1 MDDHVDEYTVKM
13 LDRAY
18 RDLDGIYDYI
28 ANTLIEPD
36 VALNIVDDIEN
47 AILSLDTM
55 PHRCPERKVGVY
67 AKHSYRQLF
76 IGNYTAL
83 FRIDEIH
90 KLVIII
96 TIRYSSSQ
104 F

>member
-1 MDDHVDEYTVKM
+1 MDNIDIYRVT
-13 LDRAY
+13 LFDRAY

-28 ANTLIEPD
+28 ANTLIEPGI
-36 VALNIVDDIEN
+36 ALNIVDEIET

-55 PHRCPERKVGVY
+55 PHRCSERKIGVY
-67 AKHSYRQLF
+67 ANQGYRQLF
-76 IGNYTAL
+76 VGNYTVL
-83 FRIDEIH
+83 FRIDEER
-90 KLVIII
+90 KLVMIV

>member
-1 MDDHVDEYTVKM
+1 MDNHVDEYNVKM

-18 RDLDGIYDYI
+18 RDLDSIYNYI
-28 ANTLIEPD
+28 ANTLVEPGI
-36 VALNIVDDIEN
+36 ALNIVDDIEN
-47 AILSLDTM
+47 AILSLDSM
-55 PHRCPERKVGVY
+55 PHRCPERKVGFY
-67 AKHSYRQLF
+67 ANQGYRQLF

-83 FRIDEIH
+83 FRIDEVSKH
-90 KLVIII
+90 VIIV

>member
-1 MDDHVDEYTVKM
+1 MDDYVDTYEVKM

-28 ANTLIEPD
+28 ASTLMEPGI
-36 VALNIVDDIEN
+36 AMKIVDDIEH
-47 AILSLDTM
+47 AVLSLESF
-55 PHRCPERKVGVY
+55 PHRCPVRKIGAY
-67 AKHSYRQLF
+67 ANQGYRQMF
-76 IGNYTAL
+76 IGNYTAV
-83 FRIDEIH
+83 FRVDEER
-90 KLVIII
+90 KLVIVV

>member
-1 MDDHVDEYTVKM
+1 MDDQVDVYTVTM

-36 VALNIVDDIEN
+36 IAMNIVDEIEE

-55 PHRCPERKVGVY
+55 PHRCPERRHGAY
-67 AKHSYRQLF
+67 ANKGYRQLF
-76 IGNYTAL
+76 IVDTPHA
-83 FRIDEIH
+83 
-90 KLVIII
+90 
-96 TIRYSSSQ
+96 
-104 F
+104 